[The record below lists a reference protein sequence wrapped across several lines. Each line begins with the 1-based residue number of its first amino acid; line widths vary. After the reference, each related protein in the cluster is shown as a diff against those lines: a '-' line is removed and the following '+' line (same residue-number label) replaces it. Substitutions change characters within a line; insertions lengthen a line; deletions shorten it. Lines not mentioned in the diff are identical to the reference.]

1 VGESKLSSKVIFLYF
16 QQLWRLCGESR
27 RAPVR
32 LIKVSADQIAGV
44 FGNLA
49 VLGIIVDVAER
60 LREWSRF
67 NR

>member
-1 VGESKLSSKVIFLYF
+1 VGESKLSSNVIFLYF

-32 LIKVSADQIAGV
+32 LIKLRADQIAGV

-49 VLGIIVDVAER
+49 AMGIIVNVAER